1 MPPWDQ
7 LPAVLSAI
15 GTVVAVTITLFLGLR
30 KDSAEKRT
38 ADDLVGDRLRD
49 DLLEMFEAQNKRLK
63 EQDDK
68 LTKQQDIIDKLQ
80 ELIDSLRE
88 SNRGLQTQKH
98 ELELQNLNLLAKLEQ
113 WEKLRKTVVSV
124 QNDDNGKE

>member
-1 MPPWDQ
+1 MPTWDQ

-30 KDSAEKRT
+30 KDIAEKRT

-113 WEKLRKTVVSV
+113 WEKLRRTVVSV